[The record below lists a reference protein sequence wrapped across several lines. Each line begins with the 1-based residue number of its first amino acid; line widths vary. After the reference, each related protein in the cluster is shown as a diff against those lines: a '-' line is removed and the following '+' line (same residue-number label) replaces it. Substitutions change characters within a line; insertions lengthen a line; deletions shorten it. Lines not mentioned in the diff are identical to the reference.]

1 MTFTAIRPLFGIGN
15 GREISLFKVAHTSA
29 SISALSVVFSAP

>member
-15 GREISLFKVAHTSA
+15 AREISLFKVAQTSA
-29 SISALSVVFSAP
+29 SI